1 MKTVRDK
8 VLVQTLR
15 QATKK
20 GRVVMPP
27 RAVLLL
33 LLLLVLVA
41 VSGFWLWGRL
51 IEGGAA
57 SPVATATMPPARTAT
72 LAARGTPTPVQP
84 PPGYRLAGVAVGEPE
99 SFAVIEAPNGSTSL
113 YRLHDDV
120 PGLGE
125 LIRIEAER
133 VVIRGAAGQFDLW
146 LAPAATA
153 TPAPVR
159 TSKPH
164 SLTRTP
170 PLRPQGG
177 GTIHAPR
184 S

>member
-1 MKTVRDK
+1 M
-8 VLVQTLR
+8 Q
-15 QATKK
+15 
-20 GRVVMPP
+20 P
-27 RAVLLL
+27 RAVLLTL
-33 LLLLVLVA
+33 LLLIFVA

-51 IEGGAA
+51 IEGGVP
-57 SPVATATMPPARTAT
+57 SPVATATMPPARIAS
-72 LAARGTPTPVQP
+72 LAAGGTPTPVQP

-99 SFAVIEAPNGSTSL
+99 SFAVIEAPNGFTGL
-113 YRLHDDV
+113 YRLHDEA

-153 TPAPVR
+153 TPAPVP
-159 TSKPH
+159 TAKPH
-164 SLTRTP
+164 SPTRRL
-170 PLRPQGG
+170 PLRPQSG
-177 GTIHAPR
+177 GTTPAPR

>member
-1 MKTVRDK
+1 
-8 VLVQTLR
+8 
-15 QATKK
+15 
-20 GRVVMPP
+20 MPP
-27 RAVLLL
+27 RAVLLIL
-33 LLLLVLVA
+33 LSLVLVA

-51 IEGGAA
+51 IPGGAP

-72 LAARGTPTPVQP
+72 WAVGGTPTPLRP

-99 SFAVIEAPNGSTSL
+99 SFAVIEAPNGSNNL

-125 LIRIEAER
+125 LVRIAAEQ

-153 TPAPVR
+153 TPIPA
-159 TSKPH
+159 
-164 SLTRTP
+164 RTP
-170 PLRPQGG
+170 KPRAPTGTVRLRPQSG
-177 GTIHAPR
+177 GTARAPR

>member
-1 MKTVRDK
+1 M
-8 VLVQTLR
+8 Q
-15 QATKK
+15 
-20 GRVVMPP
+20 P
-27 RAVLLL
+27 RAVLLIL
-33 LLLLVLVA
+33 LLLILVA

-51 IEGGAA
+51 IEGIAP

-72 LAARGTPTPVQP
+72 LAAGGTPTPVQA
-84 PPGYRLAGVAVGEPE
+84 PPGYRLAGVALGEPE
-99 SFAVIEAPNGSTSL
+99 SFAVIEAPNGLTSL

-120 PGLGE
+120 PRLGE
-125 LIRIEAER
+125 LVRIDAER
-133 VVIRGAAGQFDLW
+133 VVIGGAAGQFDLW

-164 SLTRTP
+164 SPTRML
-170 PLRPQGG
+170 PLRPQSG
-177 GTIHAPR
+177 GTTPAPR